1 MFLGTRDGFELVVR
15 CGRSLGFG
23 ETAIRNFS
31 GLGDEANGRVG
42 IRPFGGRSPLLYD
55 ATKPPGVQRRCNSAI
70 RASGACGLK
79 PLNGVSNRIFVKGR
93 LGSSLSPSATLSI
106 RSMGLGMLP
115 IGSVGMMTDVG
126 LATFTSFQSR
136 CAVEEQHKRVLWPGE
151 RAEEPLGNQLEATLR
166 ILRRKVWN
174 GRLFRRHGYTTPI
187 FILVAVGI
195 FQIFR
200 TTAVKGGRLA
210 TESSRT
216 TGGNANRSSFQV
228 QRLLHLGNSLCLPIA
243 VE

>member
-136 CAVEEQHKRVLWPGE
+136 CAVEEQHKRVLWPVN
-151 RAEEPLGNQLEATLR
+151 ALR
-166 ILRRKVWN
+166 NRWETSWK
-174 GRLFRRHGYTTPI
+174 RLC
-187 FILVAVGI
+187 ASC
-195 FQIFR
+195 
-200 TTAVKGGRLA
+200 GGR
-210 TESSRT
+210 SG
-216 TGGNANRSSFQV
+216 TGGCFVATATRLPYSFW
-228 QRLLHLGNSLCLPIA
+228 
-243 VE
+243 